1 MKDDQLKYLNADALM
16 RMTAM
21 PNVVQSV
28 KNPNATSP
36 TNVFTFTITG
46 SATGAK
52 TIVANIEGTTLS
64 FSTTAAQSAS
74 AAATAIALAWQTA
87 LNTAFGAL
95 SYSAGAIGAVITLTR
110 NDGKQMMFSYY
121 YSTDSTQ
128 KITMTSGWWKDN
140 QLLFEAQATGTG
152 DAKRVDDGF
161 AVQFDLPNANRSVK
175 LFINAFLVNEA
186 GAAKTARWRV
196 SWFYPT
202 IGWRTD
208 TTAGLMSISSAGTAG
223 TEITFG
229 SSGFEAVGATRV
241 AVALQDNG
249 AGSAL
254 SGCYLMANAIV
265 IN

>member
-36 TNVFTFTITG
+36 SNVFTFTITG

-52 TIVANIEGTTLS
+52 VIVANIEGTTLS
-64 FSTTAAQSAS
+64 YTSVAAES
-74 AAATAIALAWQTA
+74 AATAATNIATAWAST
-87 LNTAFGAL
+87 LNTTFGAG
-95 SYSAGAIGAVITLTR
+95 SYTATAALGVITLTR
-110 NDGKQMMFSYY
+110 VDGKQMMFSYY
-121 YSTDSTQ
+121 YSTDTTQ
-128 KITMTSGWWKDN
+128 KIAMTTGWWKDN
-140 QLLFEAQATGTG
+140 QLLFAAQTAGTG
-152 DAKRVDDGF
+152 EAKRVDDGF
-161 AVQFDLPNANRSVK
+161 AVQFDLPNSNRSVK

-229 SSGFEAVGATRV
+229 SSGFEAIGATRV
-241 AVALQDNG
+241 AVVLQDNG
-249 AGSAL
+249 A
-254 SGCYLMANAIV
+254 SGNLTACYLMANAIV